1 MLEHGGRLRE
11 AARRYDI
18 PLADWLDLSTG
29 IAPWPFSLPAIPEQA
44 WTRLPE
50 SDDGLEAAACLY
62 YGAERVLPLAGSQA
76 AIQALPRMRRGGRVG
91 VLSPCYAEHAHAWR
105 QAGHLVREIGEAEV
119 EPYLDSLDVLLV
131 VNPNNPT
138 GRVFEP
144 AELLAWHARL
154 QRRGGWLL
162 VDEAFMDCTPQSSLA
177 ACSNRPGLIVLRSFG
192 KFFGLAGARLGFA
205 LGERPLL
212 QALAEQLGPWTV
224 NGPVRHVAQ
233 SALRDRQHQR
243 QQRERLLAASQRLEE
258 LLRRHGWPPAG
269 GSALFQRLVD
279 PRCAALHDYLARR
292 GILTRQFEQPA
303 SLRLG
308 LPADEAA
315 WARLDAALLGFKEPA
330 HE

>member
-1 MLEHGGRLRE
+1 MVLYRLSNTLDAMWGYRNARFERFGWAAAKIDDILNYLPARLVALTYALLGDTRQALRCWREQAPQWDSPNAGPVMAAGAGALGFPGRRGDLPRRAAPAAASAAARSRRAATSIGPWRWCARACCSGCWCWPDSGPWGGCMLEHGGRLRE

-29 IAPWPFSLPAIPEQA
+29 IAPWPFPLPAIPEQA

-76 AIQALPRMRRGGRVG
+76 AIQALPRLRRGGRVG

-162 VDEAFMDCTPQSSLA
+162 VDEAFMDCTRSRAWRPA
-177 ACSNRPGLIVLRSFG
+177 AT
-192 KFFGLAGARLGFA
+192 
-205 LGERPLL
+205 
-212 QALAEQLGPWTV
+212 GP
-224 NGPVRHVAQ
+224 
-233 SALRDRQHQR
+233 D
-243 QQRERLLAASQRLEE
+243 
-258 LLRRHGWPPAG
+258 
-269 GSALFQRLVD
+269 
-279 PRCAALHDYLARR
+279 
-292 GILTRQFEQPA
+292 
-303 SLRLG
+303 
-308 LPADEAA
+308 
-315 WARLDAALLGFKEPA
+315 
-330 HE
+330 

>member
-1 MLEHGGRLRE
+1 MLCRARPRLAPGR
-11 AARRYDI
+11 
-18 PLADWLDLSTG
+18 
-29 IAPWPFSLPAIPEQA
+29 AP
-44 WTRLPE
+44 
-50 SDDGLEAAACLY
+50 
-62 YGAERVLPLAGSQA
+62 GA
-76 AIQALPRMRRGGRVG
+76 
-91 VLSPCYAEHAHAWR
+91 
-105 QAGHLVREIGEAEV
+105 EIGEAEV

-233 SALRDRQHQR
+233 SALRDRQQQR

-279 PRCAALHDYLARR
+279 PRCAAFARLPGAARHPHPPVRAAGQPAPRPARR
-292 GILTRQFEQPA
+292 RG
-303 SLRLG
+303 RLG
-308 LPADEAA
+308 PARCRA
-315 WARLDAALLGFKEPA
+315 ARLQGACSCVIAGGP
-330 HE
+330 

>member
-1 MLEHGGRLRE
+1 M
-11 AARRYDI
+11 
-18 PLADWLDLSTG
+18 
-29 IAPWPFSLPAIPEQA
+29 
-44 WTRLPE
+44 
-50 SDDGLEAAACLY
+50 
-62 YGAERVLPLAGSQA
+62 
-76 AIQALPRMRRGGRVG
+76 
-91 VLSPCYAEHAHAWR
+91 
-105 QAGHLVREIGEAEV
+105 
-119 EPYLDSLDVLLV
+119 
-131 VNPNNPT
+131 
-138 GRVFEP
+138 
-144 AELLAWHARL
+144 
-154 QRRGGWLL
+154 
-162 VDEAFMDCTPQSSLA
+162 
-177 ACSNRPGLIVLRSFG
+177 LRSFG

-233 SALRDRQHQR
+233 SALRDRQQQR

-279 PRCAALHDYLARR
+279 PRAARALLARR

-315 WARLDAALLGFKEPA
+315 WARLDAAARLRSLLMRDRGRTLMVQGTTSDAGKSTLVTALCRWLAGAASRWCRSPQNMALNSAVTADGGEIGRAQAVQAQACRLAPHTDMNPVLLAEHRHRRPGDHPWPRGDQHGRRRLRLQARGDGSGAGFHGGSPPPTGW
-330 HE
+330 